1 MLLSPACKVLF
12 LCYNEA
18 MDERYSRTAL
28 LLGEEG
34 IERLKTLCVAVVGLG
49 AVGGFAAEML
59 ARAGTGTIRLI
70 DFDRFETSNLNR
82 QLLATTQTL
91 GQLKTEAAAE
101 RIAAIAP
108 DCRTEIRTLFFSKES
123 ADAAL
128 APRPDAVID
137 AIDSLEAKADLIE
150 ECVLRHIPIFSSMGA
165 ALKTDADAIRTGDLF
180 RSEVCPLAKKLRTLL
195 RRRGAQ
201 TEVFCVYSVQPPA
214 KNALGEPEAAGAR
227 RPPGSLATLPALF
240 GIRLAHEVIM
250 RAAEN
255 RL

>member
-1 MLLSPACKVLF
+1 
-12 LCYNEA
+12 
-18 MDERYSRTAL
+18 
-28 LLGEEG
+28 
-34 IERLKTLCVAVVGLG
+34 
-49 AVGGFAAEML
+49 
-59 ARAGTGTIRLI
+59 
-70 DFDRFETSNLNR
+70 
-82 QLLATTQTL
+82 
-91 GQLKTEAAAE
+91 
-101 RIAAIAP
+101 
-108 DCRTEIRTLFFSKES
+108 
-123 ADAAL
+123 
-128 APRPDAVID
+128 
-137 AIDSLEAKADLIE
+137 
-150 ECVLRHIPIFSSMGA
+150 MGA

-195 RRRGAQ
+195 RRRGTQ